1 MKYLSLIAGLT
12 LACASQAAEYT
23 VQKDIAYLG
32 ADRQEKMDAYIP
44 SMKFPRPLPVVIWIH
59 GGGWSG
65 GSKSGGRERN
75 ICQTLAE
82 NGYAAFSIDYLVNK
96 NLGKKAAK
104 APSAPA
110 ATTEQAGDDPSTGDV
125 VEKDDADAKAPWPQN
140 FYDCKSALRF
150 IRKER
155 VQFGIDPARIA
166 VSGGSAG
173 GHLALML
180 GTTANDAEMNK
191 GGLYTDQSNRV
202 SCILDFYGASAIT
215 EQKRIIKFAGK
226 TPEETKANAWAASP
240 VNHLGKDTP
249 PTLILHG
256 TKDGTVSIKY
266 SRDLAK
272 RMEALAIPY
281 QFIEIPGAGHSFD
294 LQPKEMDLRP
304 AVLEFLAKYLGKDRP
319 TNLPRV
325 P

>member
-1 MKYLSLIAGLT
+1 MKYLSLIAGIIF
-12 LACASQAAEYT
+12 ACGAQAAEYT

-32 ADRQEKMDAYIP
+32 PDRQEKMDAYIP

-65 GSKSGGRERN
+65 GSKSGSRERN
-75 ICQTLAE
+75 ICQTLAG
-82 NGYAAFSIDYLVNK
+82 NGYAAFSIDYLINK
-96 NLGKKAAK
+96 NLGKKTARN
-104 APSAPA
+104 PSAP
-110 ATTEQAGDDPSTGDV
+110 TTTSEQASDNPSTGDV

-150 IRKER
+150 VRKEQAR
-155 VQFGIDPARIA
+155 FGIDPTRMA

-180 GTTANDAEMNK
+180 GTTPNDAEMNK

-202 SCILDFYGASAIT
+202 DCILDFYGASAIT
-215 EQKRIIKFAGK
+215 GENRIRKFAGK

-249 PTLILHG
+249 PILVLHG

-266 SRDLAK
+266 SRDLVKA
-272 RMEALAIPY
+272 MEALAIPH
-281 QFIEIPGAGHSFD
+281 QFIEVPEAGHSFD

-304 AVLEFLAKYLGKDRP
+304 AVLEFLARYLGKDRQ
-319 TNLPRV
+319 TNHSPV